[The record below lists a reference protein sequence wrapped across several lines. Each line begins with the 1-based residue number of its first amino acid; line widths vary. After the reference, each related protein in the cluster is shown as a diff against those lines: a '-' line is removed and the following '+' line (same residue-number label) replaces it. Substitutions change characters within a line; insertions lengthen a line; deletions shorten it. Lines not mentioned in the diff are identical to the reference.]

1 VHDGKFES
9 TYWTQNPASFLIE
22 EEKVTGKRKAVNP
35 AINRKSKEGEVFL
48 SQFN

>member
-1 VHDGKFES
+1 
-9 TYWTQNPASFLIE
+9 LIE